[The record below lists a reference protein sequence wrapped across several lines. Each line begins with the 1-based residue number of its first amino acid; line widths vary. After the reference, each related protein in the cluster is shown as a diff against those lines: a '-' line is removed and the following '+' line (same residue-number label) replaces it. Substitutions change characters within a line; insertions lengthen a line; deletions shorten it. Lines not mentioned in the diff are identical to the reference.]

1 MSNLLTRILSFMLA
15 IVLVAGSTAP
25 ALAAIPTQQDDQT
38 IVDIAVADGRFTT
51 LVTALQAAGLDETL
65 SGEGPFTVFAPT
77 DEAFAALPA
86 GTVDSLLQDIP
97 ALQAVLTYHVVPG
110 EVLAADVVS
119 MPTVDTVLGEPL
131 TITADGSMVMVN
143 DAQVILTDIKAS
155 NGVIHVIDSVLLPPP
170 PAEPTAEQ
178 MPSPEATTAEQ
189 VPAAE
194 DDEQEAAA
202 EQAPAAEAEVDDQ
215 EAATA
220 QMSEGSG
227 YGYYG
232 YTPYYGYNRYA
243 PRYGTPAWRFA
254 NRFSHGYYGYSYY
267 GYNYNRYYHGYYG
280 PKAWP
285 YYNRGHYGY
294 NRYGHSGY
302 GYGHGYSYGYR
313 Y

>member
-1 MSNLLTRILSFMLA
+1 VSFTLA
-15 IVLVAGSTAP
+15 IMLVAGSTAP
-25 ALAAIPTQQDDQT
+25 ALAALPTQQDDQT

-77 DEAFAALPA
+77 DEAFAALPD

-97 ALQAVLTYHVVPG
+97 ALQAVLAYHVVPG

-131 TITADGSMVMVN
+131 TITADGSMVKVN
-143 DAQVILTDIKAS
+143 DAQVILTDVKAS

-170 PAEPTAEQ
+170 PGEPTAEQ
-178 MPSPEATTAEQ
+178 MPSSEATPAEEALAPEG
-189 VPAAE
+189 V
-194 DDEQEAAA
+194 DQEAAA
-202 EQAPAAEAEVDDQ
+202 EQVQQAPAAEGDGQ

-220 QMSEGSG
+220 QMSEGSSN
-227 YGYYG
+227 GYYG

-254 NRFSHGYYGYSYY
+254 NRFSRGYYGYSYY

-285 YYNRGHYGY
+285 YYNRGYYGY
-294 NRYGHSGY
+294 NRYSHPGY
-302 GYGHGYSYGYR
+302 GYGYR